1 MLINDH
7 ETIVALATSHGRAAV
22 SIIRLSGSDSL
33 AIATQLCRK
42 ALRPRYATFAPL
54 HLENLTID
62 TGLWLYFKGPS
73 SFTGEDIV
81 EFQGHGGPIIVQEIL
96 KIMIK
101 CGARLAMP
109 GEFSQRAFMN
119 NKIDLTQAEAISD
132 LINATSV
139 NAARAAHSSLTG
151 SFGKKVNRL
160 VQQLIHLRTQIEA
173 HIDFPDEDIS
183 PQNVQIIS
191 SSIREISTQI
201 NYLLTTAS
209 EGLKLNRTSSIVL
222 VGRPNAGK
230 SSLLNALAK
239 TPLAIVTNIPGTT
252 RDILKYKLIL
262 NGLEIT
268 VIDTAG
274 IRKTNSI
281 IEHEGIR
288 RARQEITS
296 ADLTLCLIDGNMNEI
311 TNDEITSILGKAQT
325 NQLGIVRTK
334 MDLYQ
339 NSIDNQTNFDLLEIS
354 SITGQGLSNLTNWL
368 TLQLGLQPTNSNV
381 FSARFRHIEH
391 LKEAYFSIQ
400 SATENSLITETLE
413 LIAED
418 LRLTQKQL
426 SKITGEFS
434 SDDLLTS
441 IFSTFCIGK

>member
-1 MLINDH
+1 MNDH
-7 ETIVALATSHGRAAV
+7 DTIVALATSHGRAAV
-22 SIIRLSGSDSL
+22 SIVRLSGSDSL
-33 AIATQLCRK
+33 PIATQLCRK

-54 HLENLTID
+54 ILAGLPID
-62 TGLWLYFKGPS
+62 TGLWIYFKGPN

-81 EFQGHGGPIIVQEIL
+81 EFQGHGGPIVVQEIL
-96 KIMIK
+96 KIFIK

-139 NAARAAHSSLTG
+139 VAARAAQSSLTG
-151 SFGKKVNRL
+151 VFGKKINFIVE
-160 VQQLIHLRTQIEA
+160 QLIHLRTQIEA

-183 PQNVQIIS
+183 PQNIQIIS
-191 SSIREISTQI
+191 SSIREIATQI

-209 EGLKLNRTSSIVL
+209 EGVKLNRTSSIVL

-252 RDILKYKLIL
+252 RDILKYTLIL
-262 NGLEIT
+262 NGLELT

-274 IRKTNSI
+274 IRKTDSI

-288 RARQEITS
+288 RARQEIIS
-296 ADLTLCLIDGNMNEI
+296 ADLTLCLIDGDINKI
-311 TNDEITSILGKAQT
+311 TNDEITSILGQTKA

-334 MDLYQ
+334 MDLHQ
-339 NSIDNQTNFDLLEIS
+339 SSIDNQTNFDLLEIS
-354 SITGQGLSNLTNWL
+354 SITGQGLDKLTDWL
-368 TLQLGLQPTNSNV
+368 TLQLGLHHTSDNV
-381 FSARFRHIEH
+381 FSARFRHVEH
-391 LKEAYFSIQ
+391 LREAFLNIQ
-400 SATENSLITETLE
+400 SATENSLITETIE
-413 LIAED
+413 LLAED